1 MSGLP
6 WILAHGA
13 LAAWLWLV
21 ACGAAWG
28 AGALDLSQVSARA
41 QLDASLQVL
50 QDGDAGLSPG
60 AALERGGWL
69 PATPERLRRA
79 SASSAFWL
87 RLPLA
92 NHGAERVTRW
102 LVVGSPRLEAV
113 DFLLMPEGRLAAQA
127 TQRGGILR
135 PLDERPVAGTESIFT
150 ASLAPGERA
159 VALLRVQARTPVD
172 VSVDVWEP
180 LAYRDHQLRDH
191 LLVLVPLTALAM
203 VALALLANA
212 LVRRDIALLSL
223 SAWLV
228 SAGLYELAHEGY
240 LYRYVFDLG
249 GELAL
254 RTPFVAVQALLI
266 SSAAF
271 FHAFLSIK
279 DLPGWRHVFPTASVL
294 SLLLLAG
301 STWVDLRALAEICL
315 VAIALYIGLAAAAL
329 LSAWRHGRPCA
340 GLVLMLFT
348 GQAFAYAWRLL
359 PPPLG
364 ASLGEAAH
372 SGASGGIIIYTAAV
386 GAVLMFAISRRS
398 QAELGRAMAERDRR
412 ARAGEAEKRRLE
424 LAVHERTQAL
434 QDALIAS
441 NEASRAKMEFLGQV
455 SHDLRSPLTA
465 IIGYADMIIAAGR
478 RDAENA
484 RIIRRSARHL
494 LGLLNDLID
503 YVRASQPGMLQ
514 LAPVYTSA
522 MLNGIAA
529 EGRALAEKNGNIFEF
544 KPAATLPLVIAADAK
559 RLRQVMENLLSNAAK
574 FTHGGYVQFHVGLAA
589 GPNAGGS
596 ADPTCHFVF
605 TVRDTGPGIPAQALR
620 NIFEPFQRLKSTEH
634 HDGLGLGLSIA
645 HQWVARMGGRIE
657 AESQVGHGTTM
668 RVHLP
673 LALSSEESLAE
684 DQLME
689 DDGVLPQLD
698 GSGRVVW
705 IVEDSKVIRQMLKEE
720 LERVGFHVVPF
731 GGGRAALEQIRKE
744 AQRPPDLVLT
754 DLQMPDADGR
764 AVLAHAR
771 RRWPSLPVV
780 LLTAAL
786 EPPAA
791 EDGSFT
797 VVMTKPLSMSKL
809 RQTVGQLLG
818 LCADAS
824 GMATLPM
831 PVQSLEA
838 RPAAWRPDEAILQ
851 RGRELLRLCAVSDL
865 VDWAEELA
873 RHDPAAGAFA
883 AKARSLAERTD
894 LRALALLLD

>member
-1 MSGLP
+1 MPQLP

-13 LAAWLWLV
+13 LAAWLWLA

-28 AGALDLSQVSARA
+28 ADALDVSQVGVRA
-41 QLDASLQVL
+41 QLDAYLQVL
-50 QDGDAGLSPG
+50 PDGDAAMSPG

-79 SASSAFWL
+79 SASSGFWL

-92 NHGAERVTRW
+92 NQGAERVTRW

-113 DFLLMPEGRLAAQA
+113 DFFLVPEGRLVPQA
-127 TQRGGILR
+127 TQRGGMLR

-159 VALLRVQARTPVD
+159 VALVRVQTRTPVD
-172 VSVDVWEP
+172 VNVEVWEP

-191 LLVLVPLTALAM
+191 LWVLVPVTALAV
-203 VALALLANA
+203 VALALLAHA

-223 SAWLV
+223 AGWLV
-228 SAGLYELAHEGY
+228 SAGVHELAQEGY
-240 LYRYVFDLG
+240 LYRHVFDQG

-254 RTPFVAVQALLI
+254 RVPFVAALAVVM

-271 FHAFLSIK
+271 FHTFLGIK
-279 DLPGWRHVFPTASVL
+279 DLPGWRHVFPTASVI
-294 SLLLLAG
+294 SVLLLVGL
-301 STWVDLRALAEICL
+301 TWVDLHAFAEINL
-315 VAIALYIGLAAAAL
+315 MAIALYIGLGAAAL
-329 LSAWRHGRPCA
+329 ISAWHHGRPYA
-340 GLVLMLFT
+340 GLVLMLSA
-348 GQAFAYAWRLL
+348 GQAIAYAWRLL

-364 ASLGEAAH
+364 TRLGEAVH
-372 SGASGGIIIYTAAV
+372 GGASGAVIYTAV
-386 GAVLMFAISRRS
+386 LGAVLMFVVIRRS
-398 QAELGRAMAERDRR
+398 QAQLRRAIAERDRR
-412 ARAGEAEKRRLE
+412 DQAGEAEKRRLE

-529 EGRALAEKNGNIFEF
+529 EGRALAEKNGNVFEF
-544 KPAATLPLVIAADAK
+544 KAAATLPLVIAADAK

-574 FTHGGYVQFHVGLAA
+574 FTRGGYVQFHVGLEA
-589 GPNAGGS
+589 GPRAGGP

-634 HDGLGLGLSIA
+634 HEGLGLGLSIA

-657 AESQVGHGTTM
+657 AASQVGHGTTM

-684 DQLME
+684 DQRME

-698 GSGRVVW
+698 GGGRVVW
-705 IVEDSKVIRQMLKEE
+705 IVEDSKVIRQMLNEE
-720 LERVGFHVVPF
+720 LERVGFHVVAF
-731 GGGRAALEQIRKE
+731 GGGRAALEQIRAE
-744 AQRPPDLVLT
+744 DQQPPDLILT
-754 DLQMPDADGR
+754 DLQMPHADGR
-764 AVLAHAR
+764 DVLAHAR
-771 RRWPSLPVV
+771 RRWPGLPVV

-791 EDGSFT
+791 EEDGFT

-818 LCADAS
+818 LCAQAS

-831 PVQSLEA
+831 PVPPREA
-838 RPAAWRPDEAILQ
+838 PPAWRPDEAMLQ
-851 RGRELLRLCAVSDL
+851 RGRELLRMCAVSDL
-865 VDWAEELA
+865 VDWAEDLA
-873 RHDPAAGAFA
+873 RQDPAAHAFA
-883 AKARSLAERTD
+883 AKARALAERTD
-894 LRALALLLD
+894 LKALAQLLD